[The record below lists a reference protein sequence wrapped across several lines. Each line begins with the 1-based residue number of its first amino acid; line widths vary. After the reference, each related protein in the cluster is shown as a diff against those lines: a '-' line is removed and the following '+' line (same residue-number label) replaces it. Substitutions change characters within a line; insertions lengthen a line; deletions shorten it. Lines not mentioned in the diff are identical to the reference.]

1 MKKPYIQPLVEFE
14 KIESFDIL
22 AGSPTGSVTGDDAIN
37 GTVFNNEN
45 IDTYLGEGAGD
56 GTDYGAKQSTFIW
69 DDEF

>member
-1 MKKPYIQPLVEFE
+1 MKKLYIQPLVEFE

-37 GTVFNNEN
+37 GTDPNNEY
-45 IDTYLGEGAGD
+45 IDTYFGEGAGD
-56 GTDYGAKQSTFIW
+56 GSDFAKQSTFIW